1 VLSTTLHFPS
11 VHFSEFFLYPSNR
24 PLESRDLAK
33 RDRVSGA
40 QVPTAHQNGCR
51 LPQNASN
58 LVSGGHILTAGFYDY
73 DRFCSITHR
82 LGLSKGGSV

>member
-1 VLSTTLHFPS
+1 MLSTTLHFPS

-40 QVPTAHQNGCR
+40 QVPTAHQNGYR

-58 LVSGGHILTAGFYDY
+58 LVLEGISE
-73 DRFCSITHR
+73 R
-82 LGLSKGGSV
+82 LGSMIVTRFAPLPIGWD